1 MRKDIHRAFNWR
13 TGGAMPF
20 RGLLDTRG
28 KIKSLKGTVDVCNW
42 VYLSAAVRMRSGC
55 ELSDLECANV
65 KCIVSF

>member
-1 MRKDIHRAFNWR
+1 
-13 TGGAMPF
+13 MPF